1 VTLSAMLG
9 VGGRWCRRRSM
20 LRYRRMDRL
29 LRLWESIW
37 SSFFRK
43 LADSHPSPLSL
54 SVQEPA
60 EDVAEGEGGVPAGG
74 VPPRWCQE
82 TTCGWT

>member
-1 VTLSAMLG
+1 MGVVVDVCCGTGEWTACRGYGKAFGPLLS
-9 VGGRWCRRRSM
+9 
-20 LRYRRMDRL
+20 
-29 LRLWESIW
+29 
-37 SSFFRK
+37 RK

-74 VPPRWCQE
+74 APPRWCQE
-82 TTCGWT
+82 TICGWT